1 MGEITKNQN
10 IFWQGF
16 IWYLFDVPKGIFKG
30 WGNYLRYNLN
40 YFSVPL
46 LLKTLF
52 APWRRYQWYAGRG
65 FDIKGWMEA
74 RISNLISR
82 TLGAIMRT
90 ALILIGL
97 LAEILI
103 IFIGAAVIIGWFI
116 LPLFL
121 IFLLYHGFRI
131 LF

>member
-1 MGEITKNQN
+1 MEEVAKKQN

-16 IWYLFDVPKGIFKG
+16 VWYLFDVPKGILKG
-30 WGNYLRYNLN
+30 WENYLRYNLN
-40 YFSVPL
+40 YFSLPL

-52 APWRRYQWYAGRG
+52 APWRRYKWHPGRG
-65 FDIKGWMEA
+65 FDIKRWLEA

-82 TLGAIMRT
+82 TLGAIMRI
-90 ALILIGL
+90 ALILTGLLVEVLIILIGL
-97 LAEILI
+97 AI
-103 IFIGAAVIIGWFI
+103 IIGWFI

-131 LF
+131 LL